1 MFRRL
6 FLSLAIFFGVLIAA
20 QSVPAPQIGDYQ
32 SKTSGTWNVAGT
44 WQICTGV
51 NPTVWTDATTFP
63 GQDTTVTSQGN
74 YRVYIQ
80 AGHNVSFTADATY
93 YFADIYVMGSPIP
106 NPTTIGKITLYTPGI
121 EVKFL
126 GADQDIFLIG
136 GAIVFNGNNTVLGMG
151 ANSSLVI
158 SDFNGN
164 LDGSGGTNGVRVL
177 TANNCTGNQQITFY
191 DTNGTV
197 ARMYAVCNGNNSD
210 YNFDDLNAGGG
221 SIYAIPKMT
230 PAEVCAGQS
239 ATFSGTYTGFI
250 VSGRVINWAWSQVSG
265 PAVSQTL
272 PSGSGTHTISNGVT
286 TYVPISPVTITNLQE
301 GTYEFKLTVWYYYS
315 GTSGYQ
321 VTSSE
326 NIIVTVH
333 PLGSAF
339 CACYPNPATGAPGT
353 GNQSNFG
360 ITAFGRATTSAT
372 DTSSWPLVR
381 KGGALVLEAESKG
394 FVINRVNGTSA
405 IANAVEGMIVYDLSD
420 NKMKIYSLK
429 QGDAAM
435 GWHSFETP
443 TCPTN

>member
-20 QSVPAPQIGDYQ
+20 QSVPAPQIDDYQ

-44 WQICTGV
+44 WQIYTANG
-51 NPTVWTDATTFP
+51 WTDATTYP
-63 GQDTTVTSQGN
+63 GQGTTVSSQGN

-80 AGHNVSFTADATY
+80 AGHDVSFTADATY

-106 NPTTIGKITLYTPGI
+106 NPTTIGKITLNTGI
-121 EVKFL
+121 TVKFL
-126 GADQDIFLIG
+126 GADQDIFLSG

-191 DTNGTV
+191 NTNGNV

-210 YNFDDLNAGGG
+210 YNFDDLNASGG
-221 SIYAIPKMT
+221 SIYVIPKMT

-265 PAVSQTL
+265 PTVSQTL

-315 GTSGYQ
+315 GNSGYQ

-381 KGGALVLEAESKG
+381 EGGALVLEAESKG